1 MKFIHPF
8 HTKCEGVRACE
19 KACAKTFFKKEDPAL
34 SAIRVEAQGG
44 VYEVNVC
51 NQCGACIEVCPVK
64 ALSRNKAG
72 IVMVKKDVCVGCFMC
87 VGFCPS
93 GAMRRAE
100 GQREPFK
107 CVSCGA
113 CIKACP
119 KGALAMAEVPHPE
132 PAHS

>member
-1 MKFIHPF
+1 M
-8 HTKCEGVRACE
+8 RACE

-34 SAIRVEAQGG
+34 SAIRITPQGG

-51 NQCGACIEVCPVK
+51 NQCGACIDVCPVK
-64 ALSRNKAG
+64 ALYRNKAG
-72 IVMVKKDVCVGCFMC
+72 VVMVKKDMCVGCFMC

-93 GAMRRAE
+93 KAMRRVE

-119 KGALAMAEVPHPE
+119 KGALAMAEVPHPA
-132 PAHS
+132 PAN